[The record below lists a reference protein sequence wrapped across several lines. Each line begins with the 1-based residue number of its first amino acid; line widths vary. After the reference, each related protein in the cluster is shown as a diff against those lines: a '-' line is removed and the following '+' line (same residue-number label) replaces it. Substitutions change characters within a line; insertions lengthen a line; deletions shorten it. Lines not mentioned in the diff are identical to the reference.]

1 MGLGNGA
8 MKRLGVLIIVM
19 AAALWPAAA
28 LAAPSS
34 PALVGSEANSTSLS
48 GATAVAVSGN
58 YAFATASWPGQLTA
72 VNINN
77 LNSASTLY
85 STLASTYLENGSN
98 ITIANNDAFVVSNRT
113 GRVPVLRVRRP
124 AATMM
129 GAATALPSSTSPTR
143 RTQRSAGPYRAGSHR
158 RRPSCS
164 ERTESQSAAP
174 VSTHTW
180 LRKGFW
186 ERGRPPRSHRRRT
199 QARARSRLSICSR
212 CRSCRAATSTTVR

>member
-1 MGLGNGA
+1 MWVVLFGYDGFRNGA

-85 STLASTYLENGSN
+85 STVASTYLENGSN
-98 ITIANNDAFVVSNRT
+98 ITIAGNDAFVVSKNRN
-113 GRVPVLRVRRP
+113 
-124 AATMM
+124 A
-129 GAATALPSSTSPTR
+129 
-143 RTQRSAGPYRAGSHR
+143 
-158 RRPSCS
+158 
-164 ERTESQSAAP
+164 
-174 VSTHTW
+174 
-180 LRKGFW
+180 
-186 ERGRPPRSHRRRT
+186 
-199 QARARSRLSICSR
+199 
-212 CRSCRAATSTTVR
+212 STTSNDDGSGNSLTVVDISNPTDQRVVRWE